1 MSVEY
6 INLIKPAC
14 DARSRPVQLDTMSA
28 DMAIKVL
35 ETSLGKVVLIK
46 LKGGK
51 VIRGSL
57 QGFDQHMNLSLEK
70 AEEIVADGKSDLS
83 GDADSEGGQHH
94 HDLSSAWLSSVAPP
108 SPKVELFYEGGR
120 ALAPTMS
127 LSGLAAPTPARSPPW
142 PSSAP
147 GPWATG

>member
-1 MSVEY
+1 
-6 INLIKPAC
+6 
-14 DARSRPVQLDTMSA
+14 MSA

-94 HDLSSAWLSSVAPP
+94 HDLSAAWLNSVTTHVQ
-108 SPKVELFYEGGR
+108 SRTLLRGR
-120 ALAPTMS
+120 RS
-127 LSGLAAPTPARSPPW
+127 AR
-142 PSSAP
+142 
-147 GPWATG
+147 TT